1 MCGVLTA
8 HGYAIRANI
17 SPKKKTG
24 SSKLKLASKCEKKK
38 QKTQENRKQTLRQ
51 NRRKKQIE
59 TNTPSLVGMNVV
71 NLGEQKFQGE
81 ERRGKQTNEEA
92 EERKRERESEE
103 LVHKEKYYI

>member
-1 MCGVLTA
+1 MFLCVWCVD
-8 HGYAIRANI
+8 RARICNTRKHI
-17 SPKKKTG
+17 TKKKTG

-51 NRRKKQIE
+51 NRRKKKQIE

-92 EERKRERESEE
+92 EERKRERERRTCT
-103 LVHKEKYYI
+103 